1 MNSLKAISFLGV
13 NANGYTQ
20 TNYFLDDPRLNEH
33 EKNCTTDLFQ
43 EALVQFY
50 KPKILY
56 IFLTEQARI
65 HQPKNATEPTWE
77 TLQKRL
83 ADKVK
88 IVPVYDVPEGND
100 NASIWNL
107 FNKIVDCL
115 DENDQVVFDI
125 THAFRSIPII
135 SLVAVS
141 YLRVVRQ
148 VSIKGLVYGLFN
160 PRSPENSSTFDL
172 LPIVSLLEWTTA
184 TDQFLRTGNGDAL
197 ANLLRSE
204 NTAIQDLANNI
215 EAISKGLQLLR
226 PVDVMTESANLEN
239 TINSASQFISQ
250 SVPPFAALLKRIQQ
264 DYGKFG
270 LRNSNDYTNNAKATL
285 VKQLKI
291 IEWYAEKGQ
300 TIQALSLSREWLISL
315 LCYHFNLD
323 PLDIAIRS
331 DMELL
336 LNGGKTP
343 ADAQGNKKESPRL
356 AEWVNV
362 PVGKKLRNLWNDKFK
377 LANLRNDALHSGFRK
392 NPRSADEIIL
402 ETRQIIQELQLVA
415 KDWKLED

>member
-1 MNSLKAISFLGV
+1 
-13 NANGYTQ
+13 
-20 TNYFLDDPRLNEH
+20 
-33 EKNCTTDLFQ
+33 
-43 EALVQFY
+43 
-50 KPKILY
+50 
-56 IFLTEQARI
+56 
-65 HQPKNATEPTWE
+65 
-77 TLQKRL
+77 
-83 ADKVK
+83 
-88 IVPVYDVPEGND
+88 
-100 NASIWNL
+100 
-107 FNKIVDCL
+107 
-115 DENDQVVFDI
+115 
-125 THAFRSIPII
+125 
-135 SLVAVS
+135 
-141 YLRVVRQ
+141 
-148 VSIKGLVYGLFN
+148 
-160 PRSPENSSTFDL
+160 
-172 LPIVSLLEWTTA
+172 
-184 TDQFLRTGNGDAL
+184 
-197 ANLLRSE
+197 
-204 NTAIQDLANNI
+204 
-215 EAISKGLQLLR
+215 
-226 PVDVMTESANLEN
+226 LEN

-415 KDWKLED
+415 KDWKLEE